1 MAADPG
7 STDLVGKLKMLS
19 PGRKKLMSKYF
30 MLKEGESG
38 SLVSE
43 YFGVALAFVALGG
56 MIRDVNLLKTKTKQQ
71 QQEMM
76 MMVDHEREP
85 PKLHRMALEEM
96 LKAAMERLRALAA
109 KTQSLEEKV
118 QERRNMEAG
127 FQYERMELLKRAMAA
142 ETVVVEKAEAEAAW
156 RLEKAELQKRVAE
169 ADAQRGYF
177 FNKMTEAEI
186 RVTELNR
193 LRAEDGKANAKLV
206 AIYASR
212 EQGWKTDKMKLRQEI
227 DLLKERL
234 AKLLLQSRTRAEEA
248 VAAATVASSLESIA
262 EAHRTRRILK
272 KSEKNEKI
280 LALESQISVSSKQ
293 EDGMKARQ
301 MLLEEEESVAGD
313 YHQEEAGES
322 IAAHEVLLQQ
332 QEMEAELAIILK
344 RVGMLKRRGSGDNM
358 LSDVHS
364 SATAAATAS
373 KSLVQDTVP
382 VIDVTQKDI
391 VDKRGIQEQPDPFS
405 NEQQGID
412 EQPECCTSVQDVGVV
427 ADRFRKEIMHTVGSS
442 NDVVAKT
449 SQEDCHLV
457 ITTCEPSSYDGNPSP
472 AKMMMTAEAPN
483 AATDKDIPSDSESAA
498 STESQ
503 GFDTSVCHW
512 FAGAS
517 GESAAATESQDFD
530 TMGVCYQFG
539 DTVAIQTSHTVEWQK
554 TAGECAVC
562 REGPDANKEV
572 VKGVVETALDLADIS
587 MQQEIGTSG
596 VVDAHAIDRDAICKD
611 VVVVTVF
618 DGSSILHMLPS
629 NAETS
634 GVTLQLSPSDP
645 LSSLSLVQEIVFDK
659 NLVED
664 NIAGTGGSGIKMQ
677 VVEQAEEIIIAGID
691 NVSNEALE
699 TEDSSWGIGAG
710 QSFVDS
716 KVVWGVG
723 IKESFTPSQED
734 MSSRK
739 GLSFGIQLTTSDGF
753 AQEVVDMQQHT
764 IVDGE
769 HHLPSAEIGNNRLLV
784 PKLSMELDAT
794 DSRPQGSMQSF
805 KVEELHHK
813 EEMITC
819 CVAPFNDEL
828 PQQFMDREHVAS
840 LTLVTDPR
848 AGILW
853 DGEIGHNGASSN
865 QSVAENKEA
874 IWDVEDEEL

>member
-56 MIRDVNLLKTKTKQQ
+56 MIRDVNLLKAKTKQQ

-156 RLEKAELQKRVAE
+156 RLENAELQKRVAE
-169 ADAQRGYF
+169 ADAQRDYF

-234 AKLLLQSRTRAEEA
+234 AKLVLQSRTRADEA

-262 EAHRTRRILK
+262 EAHRTRRNLK

-313 YHQEEAGES
+313 HHQEEAGES

-382 VIDVTQKDI
+382 VIDVTQRDI

-405 NEQQGID
+405 NEQQGIG

-427 ADRFRKEIMHTVGSS
+427 ADKFRKEIMHTVGSS

-449 SQEDCHLV
+449 SQEDLHLV

-472 AKMMMTAEAPN
+472 
-483 AATDKDIPSDSESAA
+483 ATDKDIPSDSESAA

-517 GESAAATESQDFD
+517 GERAAATESQDFD
-530 TMGVCYQFG
+530 TMGVCHQFG

-554 TAGECAVC
+554 SEGESAVC
-562 REGPDANKEV
+562 GEGPDADKEV
-572 VKGVVETALDLADIS
+572 VKGVVETALDLAGIS

-634 GVTLQLSPSDP
+634 GVTLQPSPSDP
-645 LSSLSLVQEIVFDK
+645 LSNLPLVQEIVSDK

-664 NIAGTGGSGIKMQ
+664 DIAGTGGSGIKMP
-677 VVEQAEEIIIAGID
+677 VIEQAEEIIIAGID

-699 TEDSSWGIGAG
+699 TEDSSWGIG
-710 QSFVDS
+710 D
-716 KVVWGVG
+716 
-723 IKESFTPSQED
+723 
-734 MSSRK
+734 
-739 GLSFGIQLTTSDGF
+739 
-753 AQEVVDMQQHT
+753 HT
-764 IVDGE
+764 
-769 HHLPSAEIGNNRLLV
+769 
-784 PKLSMELDAT
+784 
-794 DSRPQGSMQSF
+794 
-805 KVEELHHK
+805 
-813 EEMITC
+813 
-819 CVAPFNDEL
+819 
-828 PQQFMDREHVAS
+828 
-840 LTLVTDPR
+840 
-848 AGILW
+848 
-853 DGEIGHNGASSN
+853 
-865 QSVAENKEA
+865 
-874 IWDVEDEEL
+874 

>member
-1 MAADPG
+1 
-7 STDLVGKLKMLS
+7 
-19 PGRKKLMSKYF
+19 
-30 MLKEGESG
+30 
-38 SLVSE
+38 
-43 YFGVALAFVALGG
+43 
-56 MIRDVNLLKTKTKQQ
+56 
-71 QQEMM
+71 
-76 MMVDHEREP
+76 
-85 PKLHRMALEEM
+85 
-96 LKAAMERLRALAA
+96 
-109 KTQSLEEKV
+109 
-118 QERRNMEAG
+118 
-127 FQYERMELLKRAMAA
+127 
-142 ETVVVEKAEAEAAW
+142 
-156 RLEKAELQKRVAE
+156 
-169 ADAQRGYF
+169 
-177 FNKMTEAEI
+177 
-186 RVTELNR
+186 
-193 LRAEDGKANAKLV
+193 
-206 AIYASR
+206 
-212 EQGWKTDKMKLRQEI
+212 
-227 DLLKERL
+227 
-234 AKLLLQSRTRAEEA
+234 
-248 VAAATVASSLESIA
+248 
-262 EAHRTRRILK
+262 
-272 KSEKNEKI
+272 
-280 LALESQISVSSKQ
+280 
-293 EDGMKARQ
+293 MKARQ
-301 MLLEEEESVAGD
+301 MLLEEEDVRGLKRESLLLPESVAGD
-313 YHQEEAGES
+313 HHQEEAGES
-322 IAAHEVLLQQ
+322 IAAHEALSQQ

-344 RVGMLKRRGSGDNM
+344 RVGMLKRRGGGDNM

-364 SATAAATAS
+364 SAPAAAAATAS
-373 KSLVQDTVP
+373 KSLVQDMVP
-382 VIDVTQKDI
+382 VINVTQKDI
-391 VDKRGIQEQPDPFS
+391 VDKRGIQEQPDPCS

-427 ADRFRKEIMHTVGSS
+427 ADEFRKVIMHTVGSS

-449 SQEDCHLV
+449 SQEDLHLV
-457 ITTCEPSSYDGNPSP
+457 ITTCEPSSYGGNPSP
-472 AKMMMTAEAPN
+472 AKMMMTAEVPN
-483 AATDKDIPSDSESAA
+483 AATDKDIPSDSESAV

-530 TMGVCYQFG
+530 TMGACHQFG
-539 DTVAIQTSHTVEWQK
+539 DTVAIQTSHIVEWQK
-554 TAGECAVC
+554 TAGESAVC
-562 REGPDANKEV
+562 GGGPDADKEV

-645 LSSLSLVQEIVFDK
+645 LSNLSLVQEIVSDE

-664 NIAGTGGSGIKMQ
+664 DIAGTGGSGIKMP
-677 VVEQAEEIIIAGID
+677 VVEHAEEIIIAGID

-699 TEDSSWGIGAG
+699 TEDSSWGIGDHTVPENPKLYQSGDQEPAILPFTGIEDSSLEILKNREISQEPVILQAFTVIGDSSLEIPENHEISQEPVIFPFPGIIEDSSLEILKNREISQEPVILPSTGIIGDSSLEILKNCEISQEPVILPFTGIIGDSSLEILQNCEINHDAAG
-710 QSFVDS
+710 AGKSFADS

-734 MSSRK
+734 MSSIK
-739 GLSFGIQLTTSDGF
+739 ALSSRIQLTTSDGF

-764 IVDGE
+764 IIDGE

-805 KVEELHHK
+805 KVQELHHK

-819 CVAPFNDEL
+819 CVAPFNDGL

-848 AGILW
+848 AGVLW
-853 DGEIGHNGASSN
+853 DGEVGHNGASSN
-865 QSVAENKEA
+865 QSLAENKEA

>member
-1 MAADPG
+1 MHAWMHGCADVRG
-7 STDLVGKLKMLS
+7 LK
-19 PGRKKLMSKYF
+19 R
-30 MLKEGESG
+30 G
-38 SLVSE
+38 SL
-43 YFGVALAFVALGG
+43 
-56 MIRDVNLLKTKTKQQ
+56 LL
-71 QQEMM
+71 
-76 MMVDHEREP
+76 P
-85 PKLHRMALEEM
+85 
-96 LKAAMERLRALAA
+96 
-109 KTQSLEEKV
+109 
-118 QERRNMEAG
+118 
-127 FQYERMELLKRAMAA
+127 
-142 ETVVVEKAEAEAAW
+142 
-156 RLEKAELQKRVAE
+156 
-169 ADAQRGYF
+169 
-177 FNKMTEAEI
+177 
-186 RVTELNR
+186 
-193 LRAEDGKANAKLV
+193 
-206 AIYASR
+206 
-212 EQGWKTDKMKLRQEI
+212 
-227 DLLKERL
+227 
-234 AKLLLQSRTRAEEA
+234 
-248 VAAATVASSLESIA
+248 
-262 EAHRTRRILK
+262 
-272 KSEKNEKI
+272 
-280 LALESQISVSSKQ
+280 
-293 EDGMKARQ
+293 
-301 MLLEEEESVAGD
+301 ESVAGD

-699 TEDSSWGIGAG
+699 TEDSSWGIGDHTVPENPKLYQSGDQEPAILPFTGIEDSSLEILKNCEISQAFTVIGDSSLEILENHEISQEPVILPFPGIIKDSSLEILKNREISQESVILPFTGIIGDSSLEILKNREISQEPVILPFTGIIVDSSLEILENCETNHDAAGAG